1 MKKLF
6 YFMLL
11 CMIVFV
17 SCGSHSTPDVPVVV
31 ADTVS
36 TVADSVV
43 DTVAVIIDSIQ

>member
-17 SCGSHSTPDVPVVV
+17 SCGSHATPEAVTVV
-31 ADTVS
+31 ADTV
-36 TVADSVV
+36 TNCADTVV
-43 DTVAVIIDSIQ
+43 DTVAVMVDSIQ

>member
-6 YFMLL
+6 YFMLT

-17 SCGSHSTPDVPVVV
+17 SCGGHVAPEATAVV
-31 ADTVS
+31 ADTVA

-43 DTVAVIIDSIQ
+43 DTVAVVVDTIQ